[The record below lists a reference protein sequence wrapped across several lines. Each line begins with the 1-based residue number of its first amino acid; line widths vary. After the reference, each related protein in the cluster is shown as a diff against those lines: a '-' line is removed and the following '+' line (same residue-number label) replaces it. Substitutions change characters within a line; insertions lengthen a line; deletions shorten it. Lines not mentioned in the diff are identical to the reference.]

1 MVGVGL
7 NVLWLSS
14 LVLQDVLAVQIAMEP
29 GGEHVLQQFVTFI
42 LQNQQLPH
50 QLQQAP
56 EQNQQLPHQLQQ
68 AQKKRAADGLSAQPP
83 VCTRFLKKMKFL
95 EKNGNL

>member
-83 VCTRFLKKMKFL
+83 VCTRFFFEKK
-95 EKNGNL
+95 